1 MASLFQS
8 AASFIQSFGITKL
21 FVGAFAAWSAF
32 VIQRAMCNVYFHAL
46 SQFSGPKTAAATTL
60 WKAWIEC
67 DIVRIGPNELH
78 FAQPQAYH
86 DIYNNKNRWNKD
98 EILYRSFDTNHS
110 SFGSITYAESK
121 ERKDVLN
128 RVFSAN
134 AIEQTQGLIIEK

>member
-1 MASLFQS
+1 
-8 AASFIQSFGITKL
+8 
-21 FVGAFAAWSAF
+21 
-32 VIQRAMCNVYFHAL
+32 
-46 SQFSGPKTAAATTL
+46 
-60 WKAWIEC
+60 
-67 DIVRIGPNELH
+67 LH